1 MLARESGA
9 TAALGEHM
17 EGTCAPR
24 SLGQTTLLKRPG
36 VIGACT
42 DPTCGRGLAARG
54 RPYLSGFIVSVVL
67 ADRVGRAAT
76 VAV

>member
-36 VIGACT
+36 VIGARQA
-42 DPTCGRGLAARG
+42 PTRLCGRGLAAISLG
-54 RPYLSGFIVSVVL
+54 LHLVSVVL